1 MFSSTNKSKI
11 LFSAFYLNIVARKNS
26 DLLTEIQ
33 FGGGICFKSVC
44 DKKSRDIYFGLKL
57 RVELCLRSFETRFT
71 KPQKVHLMD
80 TVALVDD
87 LPSHNL
93 YRGEVGRVHLTDIV
107 ALDGDLPSYGL
118 YDGQVGNVVELFD
131 EDRTCRVRFI
141 TPEGRDYASVILQ
154 QDQLKVLRFRPD
166 LHLAS

>member
-26 DLLTEIQ
+26 DLLTEIR

-44 DKKSRDIYFGLKL
+44 NKKSRDTYFDLKL
-57 RVELCLRSFETRFT
+57 ALELSLRNFQIGFAMTR
-71 KPQKVHLMD
+71 KVDLMD

-87 LPSHNL
+87 LPSHDL

-141 TPEGRDYASVILQ
+141 TPEGRDYASEILQ

>member
-1 MFSSTNKSKI
+1 MFSSTNKNKI

-44 DKKSRDIYFGLKL
+44 NKKSRDIYFGLKL
-57 RVELCLRSFETRFT
+57 RVELCLRNFQTRCT

-87 LPSHNL
+87 LPSHDL
-93 YRGEVGRVHLTDIV
+93 YRGEVGKVELMDIV

-118 YDGQVGNVVELFD
+118 YDGQVGNVVELF
-131 EDRTCRVRFI
+131 EHRTCRVRFI

-166 LHLAS
+166 LYLVS